1 LSYYKKI
8 HVFNNWRQNCEGI
21 NEEFTINFIIIMAN
35 VLIIDDEID
44 ICYLLSGIL
53 KHKNLQPNYV
63 NLLSD
68 APDAIKKH
76 SPSIIF
82 LDNHLPDGMGMDFI
96 HYIKK
101 HSPST
106 KIIMITAYDTSADR
120 TKALELGVDGFIGK
134 PFTRDII
141 YQTVEQV
148 TGLTSRL

>member
-1 LSYYKKI
+1 
-8 HVFNNWRQNCEGI
+8 
-21 NEEFTINFIIIMAN
+21 MAN

-76 SPSIIF
+76 APSIIF

-96 HYIKK
+96 EYIKK
-101 HSPST
+101 NSPST

-148 TGLTSRL
+148 TQVAG

>member
-1 LSYYKKI
+1 MS
-8 HVFNNWRQNCEGI
+8 
-21 NEEFTINFIIIMAN
+21 N

-53 KHKNLQPNYV
+53 KHKNLHPNYV
-63 NLLSD
+63 NSLSAAVD
-68 APDAIKKH
+68 ALKKQR
-76 SPSIIF
+76 PSIIF

-96 HYIKK
+96 EYIKK

-120 TKALELGVDGFIGK
+120 SKALELGVDGFIGK
-134 PFTRDII
+134 PFTREII

-148 TGLTSRL
+148 TS